1 MYENLSVVYDRLMDV
16 DYNAYKKIINQE
28 LENFN
33 NPLILD
39 LGCGSGAFLK
49 FLSSYGKTYGIDNS
63 EEMLSLA
70 SEKNP
75 MAKLFLLDIL
85 NLKTLNINFDF
96 IISTFDVFNYLR
108 NFEEFSK
115 GLKEV
120 YDSLNKEGKFIF
132 DIHTPYKIENML
144 KKEVYAYDDEDISY
158 IWFTS
163 STNNELEVESDLVFF
178 LRNNKGYKKLEQYHI
193 QRTYYIE
200 KIIEEIKSIG
210 FNINTFFCDFDKN
223 NKNYN
228 ESERIIFILEK

>member
-1 MYENLSVVYDRLMDV
+1 MYENLSIVYDRLMDV
-16 DYNAYKKIINQE
+16 DYDAYKTIINQE
-28 LENFN
+28 LEDFK

-39 LGCGSGAFLK
+39 LGCGSGVFLK
-49 FLSSYGKTYGIDNS
+49 FLSFYGETYGIDNS

-75 MAKLFLLDIL
+75 EAKLFLLNIL
-85 NLKTLNINFDF
+85 NLKNLNISFDF

-108 NFEEFSK
+108 DFEEFSK

-120 YDSLNKEGKFIF
+120 YNSLNKGGKFIF
-132 DIHTPYKIENML
+132 DIHTPYKVENML
-144 KKEVYAYDDEDISY
+144 KKEVYAYDDDDISY

-163 STNNELEVESDLVFF
+163 PTDNELEVESDLVFF
-178 LRNNKGYKKLEQYHI
+178 LKKNKFYEKLEQYHI

-210 FNINTFFCDFDKN
+210 FSIDNFFCDFDKN
-223 NKNYN
+223 NKNYD
-228 ESERIIFILEK
+228 ESERIIFVLQK